1 MKSICF
7 SFSILL
13 LAIVILEQSIA
24 FYYHHQSHHFHKRHK
39 ISSHKPSEER
49 LRILALAE
57 ASADFN
63 ALNPMNAPGMRK
75 AMEKVKRMQ
84 DERNLQIQKLGRR
97 KSKQQM
103 EPPVRA
109 FVKTVSSC
117 LLPLLFYNYPSV
129 CSTH

>member
-1 MKSICF
+1 M
-7 SFSILL
+7 
-13 LAIVILEQSIA
+13 
-24 FYYHHQSHHFHKRHK
+24 
-39 ISSHKPSEER
+39 
-49 LRILALAE
+49 ALAE
-57 ASADFN
+57 TTADFN

-84 DERNLQIQKLGRR
+84 DERNLKIQKLGRR

-117 LLPLLFYNYPSV
+117 RLQGSSLTVTLPLVNPLDQNPRQQLSI
-129 CSTH
+129 T